1 MKEKILSIINKISPY
16 EITIDMMKDKFE
28 TLSFS
33 SLDRVN
39 LLIEIEEEFDIIID
53 ESNLIDIVFDDTL
66 ESFILSIE
74 KVINKELGEKKK
86 NDQ

>member
-74 KVINKELGEKKK
+74 KVINKVLGEKKK

>member
-39 LLIEIEEEFDIIID
+39 LLIEIEEEFG
-53 ESNLIDIVFDDTL
+53 NL
-66 ESFILSIE
+66 
-74 KVINKELGEKKK
+74 
-86 NDQ
+86 